1 MPDTASVMPRRSGQ
15 RLRQTAETMPMIM
28 PKATDQTMLAI
39 VSHSVGMKRSAISVE
54 TGRLVRSEVPRSPC
68 SMWLK

>member
-15 RLRQTAETMPMIM
+15 RLRHTADTIPMIM
-28 PKATDQTMLAI
+28 PKETDQTMLAS
-39 VSHSVGMKRSAISVE
+39 VSHRVGMKRSAISVE

>member
-1 MPDTASVMPRRSGQ
+1 M
-15 RLRQTAETMPMIM
+15 TMPN
-28 PKATDQTMLAI
+28 ATDQTMLAM
-39 VSHSVGMKRSAISVE
+39 VSHSVGMKRSAISVD